1 MTRVSLFS
9 SPFFL
14 GFEQFE
20 RSLDRVSKASS
31 DGYPPYNIERIG
43 ADRLRITLAVAGFG
57 VKDLSVQIAD
67 NELAIRGRIQDDKER
82 DFVYRGIATRQ
93 FQRTFLLADGI
104 EVIGA
109 SLDNG
114 LLSVDL
120 DRPVPETRVRTI
132 AISRPGSAE
141 KSRLTV
147 DSGTADAGPLDA
159 GNNLE
164 PTARS
169 KGRFSQE

>member
-20 RSLDRVSKASS
+20 RTFDRVSKASN
-31 DGYPPYNIERIG
+31 DGYPPYNIERVG
-43 ADRLRITLAVAGFG
+43 PDRLRITLAVAGFG

-67 NELAIRGRIQDDKER
+67 NELTIRGRTQDDKDR
-82 DFVYRGIATRQ
+82 DFLHRGIATRQ
-93 FQRTFLLADGI
+93 FQRTFILADGI

-120 DRPVPETRVRTI
+120 DRPVPENRVRTI
-132 AISRPGSAE
+132 AISRPDTGESGT
-141 KSRLTV
+141 LTV
-147 DSGTADAGPLDA
+147 DAGQSAEVSASSRERLTK
-159 GNNLE
+159 E
-164 PTARS
+164 S
-169 KGRFSQE
+169 S

>member
-20 RSLDRVSKASS
+20 RTLDRVSKSS
-31 DGYPPYNIERIG
+31 NDGYPPYNIERVG
-43 ADRLRITLAVAGFG
+43 PDCLRITLAVAGFG

-67 NELAIRGRIQDDKER
+67 NELTIRGRTQDDKDR
-82 DFVYRGIATRQ
+82 DFLYRGIATRQ
-93 FQRTFLLADGI
+93 FQRTFILADGI
-104 EVIGA
+104 EVTGA

-120 DRPVPETRVRTI
+120 DRPVPENRVRTI
-132 AISRPGSAE
+132 AISRPNTSETGT
-141 KSRLTV
+141 LTV
-147 DSGTADAGPLDA
+147 DAGHGA
-159 GNNLE
+159 GAIASTRESLPE
-164 PTARS
+164 ES
-169 KGRFSQE
+169 S

>member
-1 MTRVSLFS
+1 MTRVSVFS

-20 RSLDRVSKASS
+20 RTLDRVSKASN
-31 DGYPPYNIERIG
+31 DGYPPYNIERLG
-43 ADRLRITLAVAGFG
+43 PDRLRITLAVAGFG

-67 NELAIRGRIQDDKER
+67 NELTIRGRIQDDKDR

-93 FQRTFLLADGI
+93 FQRTFILADGI
-104 EVIGA
+104 EVVGA

-120 DRPVPETRVRTI
+120 DRPVPESRVRTI
-132 AISRPGSAE
+132 AISRPDSTE
-141 KSRLTV
+141 RSEVTV
-147 DSGTADAGPLDA
+147 DTGTADAGAFDA
-159 GNNLE
+159 GSPME
-164 PTARS
+164 PTAPTE
-169 KGRFSQE
+169 GRLSQE